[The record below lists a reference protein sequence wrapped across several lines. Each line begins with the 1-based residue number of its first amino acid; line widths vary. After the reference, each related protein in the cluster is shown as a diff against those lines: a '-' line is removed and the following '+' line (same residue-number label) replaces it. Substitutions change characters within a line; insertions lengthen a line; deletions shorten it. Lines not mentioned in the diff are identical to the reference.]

1 MEGWINETRSY
12 NSIFNITGTNEKF
25 ELCTDTFDDFPFKV
39 LKDEIEEILSNS
51 DITPFHLQQDN
62 IRPSNIEALEN
73 LRLEKSSTDGCI
85 ILLNRY
91 PRSPFTDFESYLMFI
106 ASLDDKDIQ
115 LIIKQYIW
123 ISVTYKLTPGF
134 YTIKDISEAVYT
146 MRDHEGTLQTENDDI
161 SKKKDLFNSFW
172 RDFWNITRSW
182 WTFFLLIFYWILHRF
197 GIKNLLMQFMRIVRV
212 YVPKKKL

>member
-51 DITPFHLQQDN
+51 DITPFHLQQEN
-62 IRPSNIEALEN
+62 IRPIIIEALEN
-73 LRLEKSSTDGCI
+73 LRLEKSSTDGCFI
-85 ILLNRY
+85 ILKLY
-91 PRSPFTDFESYLMFI
+91 PRSPFRDFESYLRFI

-115 LIIKQYIW
+115 LTIKQYIW
-123 ISVTYKLTPGF
+123 NSVTYKKTPGF

-146 MRDHEGTLQTENDDI
+146 MRDHEGTLQIENDDI
-161 SKKKDLFNSFW
+161 ARKK
-172 RDFWNITRSW
+172 
-182 WTFFLLIFYWILHRF
+182 IFSTRF
-197 GIKNLLMQFMRIVRV
+197 GGTFGTLRGVDAHSFC
-212 YVPKKKL
+212 